1 MILLSDDR
9 VVERTVACLESGG
22 VALLPTD
29 TVYGLAVHPVRG
41 ATAVPKLFTMK
52 RRPIGRN
59 LPIMVSSAGQIK
71 TLGARVTAEAERLLA
86 AFSPGPL
93 TVALGVDPALTP
105 PWLHGRVEIGT
116 RIPDDIFLLEVLD
129 RTGPLLVTSANL
141 HSQVTP
147 EEVGAVL
154 AALDGVPDLVV
165 DGGPRMTVP
174 STLVNCNLPSP
185 VIERPGAVPEE
196 KILEVL
202 A

>member
-1 MILLSDDR
+1 VILLSDDR
-9 VVERTVACLESGG
+9 VVDRTVACLESGG

-29 TVYGLAVHPVRG
+29 TVYGLAVQPVHG
-41 ATAVPKLFTMK
+41 AAAVPKLFTMK
-52 RRPIGRN
+52 RRPVGRN
-59 LPIMVSSAGQIK
+59 LPIMVSSVGQIK
-71 TLGARVTAEAERLLA
+71 GLGARVTAEAERLLA

-93 TVALGVDPALTP
+93 TVALGVDPAVTP
-105 PWLHGRVEIGT
+105 PWLEGRVEIGM
-116 RIPDDIFLLEVLD
+116 RIPDDKLLLEILD

-141 HSQVTP
+141 HSQATP

-165 DGGPRMTVP
+165 DGGPRTTVP
-174 STLVNCNLPSP
+174 STLVNCNLPAP

-196 KILEVL
+196 RILEVL